1 MGLRVLKK
9 DADARIH
16 LQYLKITETIKN
28 VSKKSFS
35 KFHPSYND
43 VSLDYYCNSLKNLY
57 SHALRLQLRHV
68 SQIWGSHYLK
78 LGCFLLLIILQSSL
92 LDRSSYNNRI
102 WLQTRWRTAA
112 KKITTTQLRSRR
124 KKFLVHFIYQWG
136 FTGMT
141 IKKWNLKIEKI
152 FSMKDC
158 FQIKLFW
165 ILYQKGHTRTLS
177 KNLNV
182 TKIVPPK
189 DCFYIKLFWIFHQ
202 KEHTGT
208 IEKTNSKCY
217 KIISLRK
224 IVSTWN
230 FFWMITNF
238 HFDNEDCQF
247 QGMLSIFIQE
257 YRFSSKADSAT
268 LCIFQ
273 DTNHD

>member
-16 LQYLKITETIKN
+16 LQYSKTTETIKN

-35 KFHPSYND
+35 KFHPSYKD

-57 SHALRLQLRHV
+57 SHALRLQLRYV

-78 LGCFLLLIILQSSL
+78 LGYFLLLINLQSSL

-112 KKITTTQLRSRR
+112 NKNTTTQLRSRR
-124 KKFLVHFIYQWG
+124 KKFLCILFINGDSQEWQ
-136 FTGMT
+136 
-141 IKKWNLKIEKI
+141 KKWNLKIEKI
-152 FSMKDC
+152 LSMKDC

-165 ILYQKGHTRTLS
+165 LLYQKGHTRKLS

-182 TKIVPPK
+182 IKMFPPK
-189 DCFYIKLFWIFHQ
+189 DCFHKKLFWILYQ
-202 KEHTGT
+202 KEHTGA

-230 FFWMITNF
+230 FSEW
-238 HFDNEDCQF
+238 
-247 QGMLSIFIQE
+247 L
-257 YRFSSKADSAT
+257 
-268 LCIFQ
+268 
-273 DTNHD
+273 